1 MIKRYLYG
9 LAAGLCLRS
18 LGSSL
23 SDYNGNE
30 HELTKIKSR
39 AIKGKIVHLFHL
51 FFLLSFNAIKYFL
64 DLYRSLMSTCATH
77 RIFSIVK
84 IFQEK

>member
-23 SDYNGNE
+23 SGNNCNE
-30 HELTKIKSR
+30 HELTKMKSR
-39 AIKGKIVHLFHL
+39 AIKGKIVHLFHEL
-51 FFLLSFNAIKYFL
+51 FFLLSFNFY
-64 DLYRSLMSTCATH
+64 LYRSLMSTCATYY